1 MDKEKLIKDIL
12 GKEAH
17 IVQPLVGGMMNQSFI
32 VANNERKYVLYI
44 STKQANEMVDRDL
57 EKEHQAIIYK
67 LGITSKNVYFDVA
80 NGIKINEYIEGHSLD
95 KLENFDYQKVAQLL
109 KKLHDSP
116 IKAKEDYGPFD
127 RFNNYEKEANAYV
140 VDQDEKYLL
149 LRNYL
154 FSYQQFLKKQEKV
167 LSHND
172 AQRSNIVLGDDNK
185 YYLIDFEFVGNNDP
199 IYDIAAFANGEVKE
213 GYQVLLE
220 TYQNPSEEEILR
232 FYLWRIFLS
241 LQWYN
246 VALVKHYRGEGKTH
260 HIDFLGVAKHFI
272 DNAFEAY
279 QNIKK

>member
-95 KLENFDYQKVAQLL
+95 KLDNFDYQKVAQLL

-140 VDQDEKYLL
+140 IDQDEKYLL

>member
-95 KLENFDYQKVAQLL
+95 KIENFDYQKVAQLL

-127 RFNNYEKEANAYV
+127 RFINYEKEANAYV
-140 VDQDEKYLL
+140 IDQDEKYLL

-172 AQRSNIVLGDDNK
+172 AQRSNIVLGDDNN

>member
-67 LGITSKNVYFDVA
+67 LGITSKNVYFDVD

-95 KLENFDYQKVAQLL
+95 KIENFDYQKVAQLL

-140 VDQDEKYLL
+140 IDQDEKYLL

-172 AQRSNIVLGDDNK
+172 AQRSNIVLGDENK